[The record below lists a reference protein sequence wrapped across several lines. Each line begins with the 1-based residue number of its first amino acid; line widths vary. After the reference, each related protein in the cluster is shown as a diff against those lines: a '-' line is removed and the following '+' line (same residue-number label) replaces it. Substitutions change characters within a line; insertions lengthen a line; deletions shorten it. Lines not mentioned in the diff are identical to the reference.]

1 MGAVIVMMIHIA
13 TPLMVKA
20 DSTDTYIDTGN
31 GTHPYVSAFN
41 SDEFLSR
48 AYNQSYFNDNQYY
61 LYLSFMTSYV
71 NAGYPTGGAL
81 CIVWN
86 DQETT
91 FEDNILSIQ
100 CDSNDVSITAFGDN
114 GGALP
119 NYDKN
124 RIGSTYRWFTFDFST
139 FESNSNGG
147 GLEMIYN
154 NMFSTSDITY
164 TYYEIRTNYDGITIN
179 NGPDISFEFSPTM
192 SGTVSRKQ
200 TINGE
205 SFTSDSLNMYVSNS
219 GSDGQ
224 FAMFIVPTGQSV
236 TFPEDLTENNAGF
249 TSSPLYA
256 YIADE
261 WITCTVNGLLPSML
275 ANMSQLYA
283 PCAWHT
289 ILGGTIDQTY
299 YIPWEHMNLQAN
311 TSYDIVC
318 YGAPNGDTAST
329 NTAYEANAGA
339 LYSVTSD
346 LTDVTEIYR
355 STFTITDP
363 ALYNPDSANGF
374 SHPYD
379 GTQDMSSL
387 FNVSNI
393 AKDENGNL
401 IIRGQN
407 TGSYSNINYNVT
419 GAKLNPSQAFGQFF
433 PFFTTVLGY
442 FPSQWVVMIT
452 IGISCI
458 VVIGII
464 KAVTH

>member
-1 MGAVIVMMIHIA
+1 MMINIA
-13 TPLMVKA
+13 QPLFVKA
-20 DSTDTYIDTGN
+20 DSTDIYIDTGN
-31 GTHPYVSAFN
+31 GTHPYSSAFN

-48 AYNQSYFNDNQYY
+48 AYNQSYFNGNQYY

-86 DQETT
+86 EQETT

-100 CDSNDVSITAFGDN
+100 CDSNDDSIVSFGDN

-124 RIGSTYRWFTFDFST
+124 RIGSSYRWFTFDFST

-249 TSSPLYA
+249 TSYPFIS
-256 YIADE
+256 
-261 WITCTVNGLLPSML
+261 
-275 ANMSQLYA
+275 
-283 PCAWHT
+283 
-289 ILGGTIDQTY
+289 
-299 YIPWEHMNLQAN
+299 
-311 TSYDIVC
+311 DI
-318 YGAPNGDTAST
+318 
-329 NTAYEANAGA
+329 
-339 LYSVTSD
+339 
-346 LTDVTEIYR
+346 
-355 STFTITDP
+355 
-363 ALYNPDSANGF
+363 
-374 SHPYD
+374 
-379 GTQDMSSL
+379 
-387 FNVSNI
+387 
-393 AKDENGNL
+393 
-401 IIRGQN
+401 
-407 TGSYSNINYNVT
+407 
-419 GAKLNPSQAFGQFF
+419 
-433 PFFTTVLGY
+433 
-442 FPSQWVVMIT
+442 
-452 IGISCI
+452 CI
-458 VVIGII
+458 
-464 KAVTH
+464 